1 MSEPQI
7 AGTSSTSEPTASTS
21 STSADAGCSPAT
33 TTTNNGGEFLSTGR
47 TGRRNALGDILD
59 ANTAFLSTAD
69 LPDQLSALSF
79 GSDQCGPST
88 STGGGG
94 LYSAGPSTSS
104 NPPQ

>member
-7 AGTSSTSEPTASTS
+7 AGTSSSEPTASTS

-33 TTTNNGGEFLSTGR
+33 TANNGGEFLSTGR

-79 GSDQCGPST
+79 GSG
-88 STGGGG
+88 
-94 LYSAGPSTSS
+94 
-104 NPPQ
+104 